1 MSWPIWSWP
10 PAVPAWALASWP
22 CAEAALAVLLLA
34 ALALAALAAF
44 FPPGAPLAAAAL
56 LARVTLP
63 AAVRN
68 HQLLGLS
75 HQLSPGR
82 GRLTSGSGLALL
94 GGADQ
99 NLSCAAADDPDPVL
113 GGFSGGQRGHVAGA
127 GGEEEEDA
135 SQVLHGD

>member
-1 MSWPIWSWP
+1 M
-10 PAVPAWALASWP
+10 
-22 CAEAALAVLLLA
+22 LLLA

-63 AAVRN
+63 AAVQN

-75 HQLSPGR
+75 HQLPPGR
-82 GRLTSGSGLALL
+82 GRLTSGSGLGLL

-99 NLSCAAADDPDPVL
+99 NLSCCGAADDPDPVL

-127 GGEEEEDA
+127 GGEEEDDA
-135 SQVLHGD
+135 SQVLHDD